1 MFGTVEM
8 GRKIFFFFFFFFY
21 KMGGKILNTR
31 EGKEMMWVTIFTLCG
46 VKLSIW
52 CDI

>member
-8 GRKIFFFFFFFFY
+8 GGKIFFFLY
-21 KMGGKILNTR
+21 KMGGKILNTG

-46 VKLSIW
+46 VKLSVW